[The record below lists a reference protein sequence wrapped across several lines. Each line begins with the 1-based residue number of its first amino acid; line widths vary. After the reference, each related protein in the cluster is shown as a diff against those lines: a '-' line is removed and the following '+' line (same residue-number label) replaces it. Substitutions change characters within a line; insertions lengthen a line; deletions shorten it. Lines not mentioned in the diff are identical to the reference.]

1 MKKLLLSLMVTIS
14 FLIAAEHYL
23 LMQSLLDRQTTLAV
37 AINAYIEDRGS
48 IPASIATLK
57 SANYLPLMYD
67 EKNPYDKD
75 ALTFTIAN
83 KEIRIDSN
91 VETNKRRTD
100 DVLFYGNS
108 NQNRELDRRSV
119 QEGGKLISYY
129 TLSAKA
135 ATNLNLSSLL
145 SYSYFVGDTNPTT
158 YATVNDG
165 ALWFSS
171 TYTNDMYKLYYFS
184 SGWKSLERGNKNFN
198 SISGGFENQRALQIT
213 KTNWKFTTVDVNTV
227 QKSITCFISGTTY
240 NPYKDRCEAYTAN
253 ACDSLIFRTATG
265 YCDLGDNSGCTY
277 NGGTWDTDKK
287 LCKKGSSYN
296 ATTTY
301 EYVNVSFISSVNYRF
316 KGSTYAT
323 TYKNNNSFTTY
334 LIFVGD
340 NDEHGM
346 TYVSAALSVTPG
358 TTISLPMSRKTMHY
372 YVSYNI
378 IELINNPSDMQINL
392 TDDGDGGSA
401 VYITNLTNFDIIPNF
416 EENWFWTT
424 YSGIIGA
431 KGTRSYTL
439 NSPFKPSS
447 YYRSISAV
455 PTYTCD
461 AGGTLNGTTCD
472 STEYFAPDCS
482 IYGTGYAHDGFGRC
496 AKAPT
501 CTAKTMPVSPYY
513 ATPYYGNNGVCY
525 SDVGLYCKTYG
536 VSFDG
541 LYTCFNYQ
549 FGCED
554 SSYNLRTDTDVCE
567 KFNLTCSTA
576 KGKRYGLAESPTN
589 NNVTDLY
596 DRIIDKDT
604 KANTYVSTI
613 VNNDVTINDNA
624 GAMCTALEYSTF
636 TQGIFANDYTIGG
649 EVKSGF

>member
-1 MKKLLLSLMVTIS
+1 MKKLFHFI
-14 FLIAAEHYL
+14 FLAVSAFASEHYL
-23 LMQSLLDRQTTLAV
+23 LMQSLLDRQTSLAV

-48 IPASIATLK
+48 IPTSIAVLK
-57 SANYLPLMYD
+57 SANYLPLAYD
-67 EKNPYDKD
+67 EHNPYDKD
-75 ALTFTIAN
+75 ALTFTIVN

-129 TLSAKA
+129 ALSAKA

-296 ATTTY
+296 ATTHLSDNVFTY
-301 EYVNVSFISSVNYRF
+301 SFVDGKTSYKLTNIPVDITPISVIISIKRMGGWVQYTATWNISFHCYDGTVDYGTDGYVALEFLYYLDGTIWVNE
-316 KGSTYAT
+316 GGHS
-323 TYKNNNSFTTY
+323 
-334 LIFVGD
+334 
-340 NDEHGM
+340 
-346 TYVSAALSVTPG
+346 
-358 TTISLPMSRKTMHY
+358 PMSIVT
-372 YVSYNI
+372 
-378 IELINNPSDMQINL
+378 
-392 TDDGDGGSA
+392 
-401 VYITNLTNFDIIPNF
+401 ITYPQT
-416 EENWFWTT
+416 
-424 YSGIIGA
+424 A
-431 KGTRSYTL
+431 
-439 NSPFKPSS
+439 
-447 YYRSISAV
+447 
-455 PTYTCD
+455 TYTCD
-461 AGGTLNGTTCD
+461 AGGTLSGTTC
-472 STEYFAPDCS
+472 STVEYFAPDCS
-482 IYGTGYAHDGFGRC
+482 IYGTGYAHDGYGRC

-525 SDVGLYCKTYG
+525 SDAGLYCKTYG

-596 DRIIDKDT
+596 DRISDKDT

-636 TQGIFANDYTIGG
+636 TQGVFANDYTIGG

>member
-1 MKKLLLSLMVTIS
+1 
-14 FLIAAEHYL
+14 
-23 LMQSLLDRQTTLAV
+23 
-37 AINAYIEDRGS
+37 
-48 IPASIATLK
+48 
-57 SANYLPLMYD
+57 
-67 EKNPYDKD
+67 
-75 ALTFTIAN
+75 
-83 KEIRIDSN
+83 
-91 VETNKRRTD
+91 
-100 DVLFYGNS
+100 
-108 NQNRELDRRSV
+108 
-119 QEGGKLISYY
+119 
-129 TLSAKA
+129 
-135 ATNLNLSSLL
+135 
-145 SYSYFVGDTNPTT
+145 
-158 YATVNDG
+158 
-165 ALWFSS
+165 
-171 TYTNDMYKLYYFS
+171 
-184 SGWKSLERGNKNFN
+184 
-198 SISGGFENQRALQIT
+198 
-213 KTNWKFTTVDVNTV
+213 TV

-240 NPYKDRCEAYTAN
+240 NPYQDRCEAYTAN

-287 LCKKGSSYN
+287 LCKKGSTYTAIKSDYYAMLLLQFKKYAVCADIYDYVN
-296 ATTTY
+296 NKGQARKVYAQLDTKFFSTEGCRLKNISTNNIYFFSNCTNGQGTKEETIIYPGSEYIVDGNFLNPSGVFGCSSAGSSSAEAYLY
-301 EYVNVSFISSVNYRF
+301 EY
-316 KGSTYAT
+316 
-323 TYKNNNSFTTY
+323 
-334 LIFVGD
+334 
-340 NDEHGM
+340 
-346 TYVSAALSVTPG
+346 
-358 TTISLPMSRKTMHY
+358 
-372 YVSYNI
+372 
-378 IELINNPSDMQINL
+378 
-392 TDDGDGGSA
+392 
-401 VYITNLTNFDIIPNF
+401 
-416 EENWFWTT
+416 
-424 YSGIIGA
+424 
-431 KGTRSYTL
+431 
-439 NSPFKPSS
+439 
-447 YYRSISAV
+447 
-455 PTYTCD
+455 TCPY
-461 AGGTLNGTTCD
+461 GGTLAETEKTC
-472 STEYFAPDCS
+472 STVEYFAPDCS

-549 FGCED
+549 FGCDD

-567 KFNLTCSTA
+567 KFTLTCSTA